1 MPGTAATD
9 QSSAIIVD
17 QCQSLGSR
25 SQPLNL
31 KQLVARMERRQ
42 VVIKRARSSSKKL
55 PSVAV
60 KPRQTT
66 PAATDG
72 GDATAIYLRE
82 IGRAPLLTAE
92 QEVDYTRRLR
102 AGESDCKRIMVESN
116 LRLVVS
122 IARRFAGRGLPL
134 LDLIQEGNIGLIR
147 AVEKFNPEL
156 GYRFSTYAT
165 WWIRQAVE
173 RGILNLAAT
182 VRVPVH
188 VSKEINQCMREARS
202 LRQAG
207 HRSPS
212 VDEIAEATGKS
223 DQRVEELLGI
233 QDARRS
239 MGDSA
244 SGDGELFDSFVDEVR
259 MTPPA
264 EAAFDE
270 MQSQLAALLQRLPAN
285 QREILERRFGLGR
298 HLPQTLETIGQ
309 AVGLTRE
316 RVRQIQID
324 GIAKLRE
331 LLKRQG
337 ITSGDLLDEL

>member
-1 MPGTAATD
+1 MPGIAATH
-9 QSSAIIVD
+9 QSSAVIVD
-17 QCQSLGSR
+17 KLQSFNSR
-25 SQPLNL
+25 AQPLNL
-31 KQLVARMERRQ
+31 KQLVARIERPQ
-42 VVIKRARSSSKKL
+42 AVTKTA
-55 PSVAV
+55 PSATPPLAVAA
-60 KPRQTT
+60 KPRPKP
-66 PAATDG
+66 PAAAEG

-102 AGESDCKRIMVESN
+102 AGESDCKRIMIESN

-122 IARRFAGRGLPL
+122 IARRFSGRGLPL

-188 VSKEINQCMREARS
+188 VSKEINQCLREART

-212 VDEIAEATGKS
+212 VDEIAEAIGKS

-233 QDARRS
+233 QDARRTL
-239 MGDSA
+239 GDSA
-244 SGDGELFDSFVDEVR
+244 SGDGELFDSFIDEAR
-259 MTPPA
+259 LSPPA

-270 MQSQLAALLQRLPAN
+270 MQGQLAELLLRLPAN
-285 QREILERRFGLGR
+285 QREVLERRFGLGR
-298 HLPQTLETIGQ
+298 QLPQTLETIGE

-331 LLKRQG
+331 LLKRRG
-337 ITSGDLLDEL
+337 ISSGDLLDEL